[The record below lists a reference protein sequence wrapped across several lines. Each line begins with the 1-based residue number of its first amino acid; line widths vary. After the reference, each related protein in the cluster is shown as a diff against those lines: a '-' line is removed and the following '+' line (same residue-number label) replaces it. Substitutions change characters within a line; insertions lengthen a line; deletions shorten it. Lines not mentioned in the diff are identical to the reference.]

1 MFFAVTVSA
10 ETGAMEA
17 VFRLTVNSRMRKGSS
32 LAPVSALTVNSRMRK
47 ASSPAPVSA
56 LTVNA
61 KTRQNVKKLI
71 GCGLKTPVHPF
82 GSKRV
87 FLEKH
92 EKREKTRSFLRYK
105 LARANSGWL
114 EMEIC
119 SADIQF

>member
-1 MFFAVTVSA
+1 MSF
-10 ETGAMEA
+10 
-17 VFRLTVNSRMRKGSS
+17 
-32 LAPVSALTVNSRMRK
+32 APVSALTVNSRMRK
-47 ASSPAPVSA
+47 ASSLAPVSA

-61 KTRQNVKKLI
+61 KTRQKVKKRV
-71 GCGLKTPVHPF
+71 GCGLKTPVHRF
-82 GSKRV
+82 GTIEGK
-87 FLEKH
+87 LKKH

>member
-1 MFFAVTVSA
+1 MRSTMSFA
-10 ETGAMEA
+10 
-17 VFRLTVNSRMRKGSS
+17 
-32 LAPVSALTVNSRMRK
+32 PISALTVNSRMRNTM
-47 ASSPAPVSA
+47 SFAPVSA

-82 GSKRV
+82 GSKMV

-105 LARANSGWL
+105 LVRANSGWL

>member
-32 LAPVSALTVNSRMRK
+32 LAPVSALTVN
-47 ASSPAPVSA
+47 
-56 LTVNA
+56 A
-61 KTRQNVKKLI
+61 KTRQNVKKRV
-71 GCGLKTPVHPF
+71 GCGLNILVQRF
-82 GSKRV
+82 GSVQGK
-87 FLEKH
+87 LKKH

-105 LARANSGWL
+105 LVRACT
-114 EMEIC
+114 EVPKMEIC

>member
-32 LAPVSALTVNSRMRK
+32 LAPVSALTVN
-47 ASSPAPVSA
+47 
-56 LTVNA
+56 A

-71 GCGLKTPVHPF
+71 GCGLNIQVQRF
-82 GSKRV
+82 GSKMV

-105 LARANSGWL
+105 LVRACTEVS
-114 EMEIC
+114 EMEIFQ
-119 SADIQF
+119 ADIQF